1 MLKRIAIL
9 TLCAVVGA
17 PMVVFAQG
25 ITTQQADEI
34 LKELRAIRQLLQ
46 QPPAAGAPPRAGI
59 RPAGPQPDQKVK
71 VMATG
76 YAMGKM
82 DAPLTL
88 VEFTD
93 LECPFCSRFHATT
106 FEEIKKNYIDTGKV
120 RYVTRDYPLP
130 FHANAVKAANAA
142 RCAADQGKFWE
153 FRSAL
158 IKNATKLGGDNI
170 LQYARDMRLNDK
182 ELSACLEKM
191 TYDKD
196 VQKDIEDAGKVG
208 VSGTPTF
215 VLGLTTLGEMD
226 GVKIVGALP
235 FEVFDTKI
243 KELLAPKK

>member
-1 MLKRIAIL
+1 
-9 TLCAVVGA
+9 
-17 PMVVFAQG
+17 
-25 ITTQQADEI
+25 
-34 LKELRAIRQLLQ
+34 
-46 QPPAAGAPPRAGI
+46 
-59 RPAGPQPDQKVK
+59 
-71 VMATG
+71 
-76 YAMGKM
+76 M